1 VTGELTVDE
10 IRASLRD
17 WFAHAPGIA
26 EVRANRDRADADEG
40 GAVHPGFDAS
50 TWRTLAQQL
59 GLTALGAPEAWGGL
73 GFDCRSLAATVEEC
87 GASLYPGPVRASV
100 QLAAALG
107 GVVPGNASSQMR
119 SGVEAFLGGTTTV
132 GVPTVVGVEAVAFAD
147 GRVSGR
153 FGAVTHGGSVELLL
167 GEVGTGRGPALAL
180 VFLADADADA
190 GTVTRTRRRTVD
202 FATPIADVEVA
213 GAPAVLLVE
222 PGDTAGLAAHR
233 RLELILLAAEQVGGA
248 EGALAGMTAQA
259 CVRKQF
265 GKLIGT
271 YQAIAHR
278 CADTAVDIAAARA
291 LVTAAAVAHDA
302 GDGGTALQLA
312 LLARAEAA
320 EAFTA
325 ATDSY
330 IQVSGG
336 IGFTWEHDAHL
347 FFRRARATA
356 AIGGT
361 PAQHRDRAVEAGCL
375 DLLVGAP

>member
-1 VTGELTVDE
+1 
-10 IRASLRD
+10 
-17 WFAHAPGIA
+17 
-26 EVRANRDRADADEG
+26 
-40 GAVHPGFDAS
+40 
-50 TWRTLAQQL
+50 
-59 GLTALGAPEAWGGL
+59 
-73 GFDCRSLAATVEEC
+73 
-87 GASLYPGPVRASV
+87 
-100 QLAAALG
+100 
-107 GVVPGNASSQMR
+107 
-119 SGVEAFLGGTTTV
+119 
-132 GVPTVVGVEAVAFAD
+132 
-147 GRVSGR
+147 
-153 FGAVTHGGSVELLL
+153 LLL